1 MDVTVSVDVSDA
13 DAERLKA
20 GELRAALRG
29 YVVGRDPTREGAA
42 HEPR

>member
-13 DAERLKA
+13 DAERPKP
-20 GELRAALRG
+20 GELGAAFGGDMLG
-29 YVVGRDPTREGAA
+29 CDPAREGAA